1 MIRPELRHFLNRWRE
16 ALFGAGLVALGLW
29 MALIALPGIA
39 LLGYVIALLG
49 GAVVFTGLRKGR
61 LYPDGFPREDAA
73 GMVELVERELRYL
86 TSQGGQSFSLDD
98 VAAIQIETNDLG
110 PFLEDRFWII
120 TLRGQGQIRIGA
132 SAAGSEA
139 LIDALASFDGADYGQ
154 VLAANLSTDNAIFTV
169 WRERPNAFTQDK
181 PRALH

>member
-1 MIRPELRHFLNRWRE
+1 
-16 ALFGAGLVALGLW
+16 
-29 MALIALPGIA
+29 
-39 LLGYVIALLG
+39 
-49 GAVVFTGLRKGR
+49 
-61 LYPDGFPREDAA
+61 
-73 GMVELVERELRYL
+73 MVELVERELRYL

-98 VAAIQIETNDLG
+98 VAAIQIETNDQG
-110 PFLEDRFWII
+110 PYLEDRFWII
-120 TLRGQGQIRIGA
+120 TVRGQGQIRIGA

-154 VLAANLSTDNAIFTV
+154 VLEANLSTSNAIFTV